1 MKARTIAI
9 ILIGITAIAICAVVG
24 QRMLATREANVNL
37 NRELYP
43 VRGIDISAHNGQI
56 DFSKVIADSIDFVY
70 IKASEGG
77 TWRDALFEQNYRAAT
92 DAGLLVGIYHFFRF
106 DVPGWKQ
113 SVNVLSALS
122 GRHLDLPIAIDVE
135 EWGNPGEFTTQE
147 IIENLRSLVE
157 LLRQNGREPIIYTN
171 KNGYFRFVR
180 GTFDDVGLW
189 ICSFTTPPIPDHERW
204 HLWQHSHI
212 GKVKGIKGPVDLC
225 TFNEPLRGSFE
236 AWIKSNPSIA
246 RTAAAQ
252 ERMMRH

>member
-1 MKARTIAI
+1 MKARTLAI
-9 ILIGITAIAICAVVG
+9 ILISVTAIAIIAVVG
-24 QRMLATREANVNL
+24 QRLFASREANVNVD
-37 NRELYP
+37 RELYP

-56 DFSKVIADSIDFVY
+56 DFNKVLADSIDFVY

-135 EWGNPGEFTTQE
+135 EWGNPGEYTTQE
-147 IIENLRSLVE
+147 IVENLRSLVE
-157 LLRQNGREPIIYTN
+157 MLRQNGREPIIYTN

-180 GTFDDVGLW
+180 GMFDDVGLW

-204 HLWQHSHI
+204 HFWQHSHI
-212 GKVKGIKGPVDLC
+212 GRVNGINGPVDLC
-225 TFNEPLRGSFE
+225 TYNDPQQSPFREWLRT
-236 AWIKSNPSIA
+236 NPSIA
-246 RTAAAQ
+246 RTTSSQ
-252 ERMMRH
+252 KYN